1 MRPLRFRLRPLLLCV
16 AAASACALAAEPE
29 AVAPESA
36 TAITPPASDAGFCV
50 RAQRTMA
57 GTNMTARNVVHP
69 DYESFKK
76 SKATI
81 DPLQTEQFVL
91 YEDEARQRPLRISCK
106 LKSPD
111 LIAQTYGASAASDPG
126 LSCAH
131 LHRQIVEGV
140 FAALTPEERSHL
152 AIARV
157 VYEPDETTFMGSRW
171 IEPFEFAWRN
181 GEALHLRDKRLRV
194 DWNDPWFAWAPDRV
208 RGVVYCHLIAPE
220 HFRRLTLNGPGS

>member
-1 MRPLRFRLRPLLLCV
+1 MRPLRFRLRALLFCL
-16 AAASACALAAEPE
+16 ATAGACAMAGEP
-29 AVAPESA
+29 SA
-36 TAITPPASDAGFCV
+36 TSTAATPPVSDAEFCV

-57 GTNMTARNVVHP
+57 GTNLTARNVVHP

-76 SKATI
+76 SKAMI

-91 YEDEARQRPLRISCK
+91 YEDDARQRPLRISCK

-111 LIAQTYGASAASDPG
+111 LIGATYGAAAARDPE

-131 LHRQIVEGV
+131 LHREIVEGV
-140 FAALTPEERSHL
+140 FASLTSEERARL
-152 AIARV
+152 AIERV
-157 VYEPDETTFMGSRW
+157 VYQPDETTFMGSSW
-171 IEPFEFAWRN
+171 IEPFEFAWRS
-181 GEALHLRDKRLRV
+181 GDTLHLKAKRLRV

-220 HFRRLTLNGPGS
+220 YLRRLALRN